1 MVVKTRNKEIAFGIL
16 IIILVVLAIKG
27 LIIVSQFI
35 GYASYLQTD
44 GGTITEIELELAFD
58 VSHWSGVYGTAWG
71 VGWTQEWYYNFTG
84 NVTLT
89 EDDNEKH
96 LLFTCFAQDAEH
108 EIYASMVPED
118 EIIFDSLVAA
128 TAAEI
133 DDYLNIS
140 TGEFFSAT
148 NTFTSTETF
157 DVGGRDVIAPAM
169 HTYAWNSQNST
180 SFVTGILKDSNDNL
194 VIVTKVLE
202 SPIDGFTGE
211 RFNYQML
218 LPIHNTEWQDYYLWS
233 DPTDT
238 CPEGQGTA
246 PWEGYVYG
254 NVTDTSGNPLGGVI
268 VEIGGEATY
277 SDNTTGFYNV
287 TVREG
292 NWTVYAMKTGYE
304 IYRSN
309 VTVVRENGT
318 AHNIVMVAKQPPYP
332 PLTGIGPGEDAPG
345 TTTTTGVDAEG
356 TKTKS
361 GEYDM
366 PPVVQ
371 RPKKIEGTDY
381 IVSIS
386 EINRKLRLGNFLQEK
401 VTLYSFKEKAANIY
415 FTIEGNV
422 SSLIKMDKE
431 SMILLSRSDDSVT
444 LTIFGVGDPGIYNGS
459 LVMSGDINVSI
470 PIIIEILPKEML
482 PVQALLIDLELNKNV
497 VYPGSSLKFKTDL
510 RNLLTDLQYPVQLL
524 YTIQD
529 IEGKE
534 TIWSYET
541 NVFLRTSFSLLKNA
555 LITAKAKPGDYILR
569 VTANYLGLSAGTSTI
584 FRISTPWYLV
594 TIIGPIKMWH
604 LLLFLLLVAL
614 GLVAYWQI
622 KRNIESKKKFHLK
635 VDLNELPKP
644 GPRSIPVGRIAE
656 TDHKT
661 YFSLEAFMTHCI
673 DAGSTGSGKSVS
685 AQVIVEEML
694 MKGIAVVV
702 FDPTA
707 QWTGMLR
714 KCTDKTMLALYPLF
728 GMKPTDAKAFSGNI
742 RQITNPREIIEIRK
756 YIKPGE
762 IQVFACHKL
771 EPREMDMF
779 VANSIREI
787 FRANFQE
794 SRTLKVLFVYD
805 EVHRLL
811 PKFGGSGEGFL
822 QIERGCREFRKW
834 GLGILLISQ
843 VLSDFVGTI
852 KANINTE
859 IQMRTRD
866 EGDLERI
873 KVKYGE
879 DVLRSLVKAT
889 VGSGMVENPHYNI
902 GKPYFVAFRPLLHSV
917 QRLTDEEI
925 EKYNEYND
933 KIDQLQFELEQ
944 LEKEGIDVFD
954 LKLELKL
961 ATDKVKTG
969 NFNMVQIYLD
979 GLTPR
984 IQKHWDKLGKKPE
997 KLEKK
1002 LVSETELQEA
1012 ITRAKKA
1019 RSDYEAMMK
1028 KEASASGE
1036 GEEKK
1041 DKGAINF
1048 FKKDV
1053 EPDKILKLVNGM
1065 LVINMA
1071 SLYDEISAMKD
1082 DDYAKHVTENKNDF
1096 ANWVREAVGDA
1107 ELADHMSLAV
1117 EKKDI
1122 LSLIDLRK
1130 NQKPLPKLEPDKIK
1144 KLKEIKAFSELSGE
1158 PSEIK
1163 KKAEVE
1169 PQPKEQT
1176 EKAKQ
1181 AGQQKEAQSSD
1192 TPPAKFFEKNAEPE
1206 DMLVLVNGILVM
1218 NLDSLHDEL
1227 VNMSDGDFAK
1237 HVNGQK
1243 NDFADWTRNIIGDAL
1258 LAEQLGAMSKRE
1270 DVIKCIELRKSNRLP
1285 QAVSPRKPENGEKKS
1300 AKPGLEEKV
1309 KGAKPVP
1316 AADSGVQ
1323 EAEISYSFK
1332 LETGEEIKTLNELQD
1347 KVKNMDDASFKHYVS
1362 DDYNKFADWVRDGL
1376 HNKELADKISRI
1388 HDRNKLLEALSSA

>member
-1 MVVKTRNKEIAFGIL
+1 MVVKTKKREIVFGIMIFFL
-16 IIILVVLAIKG
+16 IVLAIKG
-27 LIIVSQFI
+27 LIIFTQFL
-35 GYASYLQTD
+35 GYVSYLETE
-44 GGTITEIELELAFD
+44 GGTISEIELEMQFD
-58 VSHWSGVYGTAWG
+58 VSHWSALYGTAWG
-71 VGWTQEWYYNFTG
+71 VGWTQEWHYNLTG

-89 EDDNEKH
+89 QVDNEKH
-96 LLFTCFAQDAEH
+96 LLFECFALDEEH
-108 EIYASMVPED
+108 EIYASMVPEED
-118 EIIFDSLVAA
+118 INFDSLVAA
-128 TAAEI
+128 TTAEV
-133 DDYLNIS
+133 DAYLNVTAS
-140 TGEFFSAT
+140 QFFSAT
-148 NTFTSTETF
+148 NTFTSTATF
-157 DVGGRDVIAPAM
+157 DIGNRNVTAPA
-169 HTYAWNSQNST
+169 TYTYSWNSQNST
-180 SFVTGILKDSNDNL
+180 NFVTGLLKDSNGNL
-194 VIVTKVLE
+194 IIVTKILNA
-202 SPIDGFTGE
+202 PIEGYNGG
-211 RFNYQML
+211 RFNYQIL
-218 LPIHNTEWQDYYLWS
+218 LPIQRTLWQDYYLWV
-233 DPTDT
+233 DPTDA
-238 CPEGQGTA
+238 CPEGEGAA

-268 VEIGGEATY
+268 VEVGGEATY
-277 SDNTTGFYNV
+277 SDNITGFYNV

-292 NWTVYAMKTGYE
+292 NWTIYAMKTGYE

-309 VTVVRENGT
+309 LTVYRENGT
-318 AHNIVMVAKQPPYP
+318 AHNIVMVAKQPPNP

-345 TTTTTGVDAEG
+345 TTTTTGVDPEG

-366 PPVVQ
+366 PPVIQ

-415 FTIEGNV
+415 FSLEGNV

-431 SMILLSRSDDSVT
+431 SMVLLPRSDDYVT

-470 PIIIEILPKEML
+470 PILIEILPKEML
-482 PVQALLIDLELNKNV
+482 PVQALLIDLGLNKNV
-497 VYPGSSLKFKTDL
+497 VYPGSALRFKTDL
-510 RNLLTDLQYPVQLL
+510 RNLLTDLQYPVQLF

-529 IEGKE
+529 IDGKE

-541 NVFLRTSFSLLKNA
+541 NVFLKTSFSLLKNA
-555 LITAKAKPGDYILR
+555 LISTKVKPGDYILR

-584 FRISTPWYLV
+584 FRVSTPWYLI
-594 TIIGPIKMWH
+594 TIIGPIRVWH
-604 LLLFLLLVAL
+604 VVLFLALVAL
-614 GLVAYWQI
+614 GLLAYWQI
-622 KRNIESKKKFHLK
+622 KKRIESKKKFHLK
-635 VDLNELPKP
+635 VDMNELPKP
-644 GPRSIPVGRIAE
+644 GPRSIWAGKIAE
-656 TDHKT
+656 TEHKT
-661 YFSLEAFMTHCI
+661 YFNLEAFMTHCI

-694 MKGIAVVV
+694 MKGVAVIV

-728 GMKPTDAKAFSGNI
+728 GMKPTDARAFSGNI
-742 RQITNPREIIEIRK
+742 RQVSNPREIIDIKK

-771 EPREMDMF
+771 EPREMDIF
-779 VANSIREI
+779 VSNSIREI

-834 GLGILLISQ
+834 GLGMLLISQ

-902 GKPYFVAFRPLLHSV
+902 GKPYFVAFKPLMHSV

-944 LEKEGIDVFD
+944 FEKEGIDVFD

-984 IQKHWDKLGKKPE
+984 VQKQWDKLGKKPE

-1012 ITRAKKA
+1012 IMRAKKA
-1019 RSDYEAMMK
+1019 RSDYESEMK
-1028 KEASASGE
+1028 KETPAGGE
-1036 GEEKK
+1036 GGEKK
-1041 DKGAINF
+1041 GSGTANF

-1082 DDYAKHVTENKNDF
+1082 DDYAKHINDKKNDF
-1096 ANWVREAVGDA
+1096 ADWVRNAVGDA
-1107 ELADHMSLAV
+1107 ELANHIALTTD
-1117 EKKDI
+1117 KQKI
-1122 LSLIDLRK
+1122 LELLTLRK
-1130 NQKPLPKLEPDKIK
+1130 ENKPLPKLNAEAVKKINEVKVFEEFSKPPEEVNKEKIK
-1144 KLKEIKAFSELSGE
+1144 SKEPKDAKELKDASAASANVNLNIESKLSEGKLGE
-1158 PSEIK
+1158 
-1163 KKAEVE
+1163 
-1169 PQPKEQT
+1169 
-1176 EKAKQ
+1176 
-1181 AGQQKEAQSSD
+1181 GKEA
-1192 TPPAKFFEKNAEPE
+1192 A
-1206 DMLVLVNGILVM
+1206 NGIEASISYTFKL
-1218 NLDSLHDEL
+1218 
-1227 VNMSDGDFAK
+1227 
-1237 HVNGQK
+1237 
-1243 NDFADWTRNIIGDAL
+1243 
-1258 LAEQLGAMSKRE
+1258 
-1270 DVIKCIELRKSNRLP
+1270 
-1285 QAVSPRKPENGEKKS
+1285 ENGE
-1300 AKPGLEEKV
+1300 
-1309 KGAKPVP
+1309 
-1316 AADSGVQ
+1316 
-1323 EAEISYSFK
+1323 EI
-1332 LETGEEIKTLNELQD
+1332 TNMNELKEKIKQ
-1347 KVKNMDDASFKHYVS
+1347 MDDSTFKHYVGE
-1362 DDYNKFADWVRDGL
+1362 DYNKFSEWVKDSL
-1376 HNKELADKISRI
+1376 HKDELADKISHI
-1388 HDRNKLLEALSSA
+1388 HDKNKLLEALENG